1 MMVTVF
7 QYSDIFGFDLDKVIF
22 NDDSI
27 DYDGD
32 LNIWIET
39 SKGNYF
45 DMVKPIYSETILTA
59 INNTM
64 KLNYYQMPFKIN
76 RVNGSFNIHYNNGLR
91 LLNSPREINCFI
103 DMSYMPKYVN
113 GNFESR
119 VFFKNFNEHPIIISK
134 QFKSSFIEWDC
145 AITNKNRFKEKF
157 KNSFLVGK
165 GASIYDYKNNNSYVF
180 YVYNYI
186 NRKKFFSDFNKDV

>member
-45 DMVKPIYSETILTA
+45 DMVKPI
-59 INNTM
+59 
-64 KLNYYQMPFKIN
+64 
-76 RVNGSFNIHYNNGLR
+76 H
-91 LLNSPREINCFI
+91 
-103 DMSYMPKYVN
+103 
-113 GNFESR
+113 
-119 VFFKNFNEHPIIISK
+119 
-134 QFKSSFIEWDC
+134 
-145 AITNKNRFKEKF
+145 
-157 KNSFLVGK
+157 
-165 GASIYDYKNNNSYVF
+165 
-180 YVYNYI
+180 
-186 NRKKFFSDFNKDV
+186 